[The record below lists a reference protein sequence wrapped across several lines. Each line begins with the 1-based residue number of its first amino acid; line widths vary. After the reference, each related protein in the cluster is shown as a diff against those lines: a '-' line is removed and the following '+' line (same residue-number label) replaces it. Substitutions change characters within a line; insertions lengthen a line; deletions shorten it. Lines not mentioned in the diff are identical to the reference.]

1 MSVSPRRAER
11 LSRADMRVV
20 LEHLT
25 KKFGDVAAVNELDLE
40 MRAGEFV
47 ALLGPSG
54 CGKTTTLLMI
64 AGIYRPTSGT
74 IVFGD
79 RRVDHLHPKDRG
91 IGMVFQSYALYP
103 HMTVSENIG
112 FPLELQRA
120 VPKADRESRVR
131 EAAAKVQVDE
141 LLDRRPGSPPGASHS
156 PAPSRRRP
164 GKRPTTLRRTSPPPI
179 PTARPPPTRAGK
191 TSVRKRR

>member
-25 KKFGDVAAVNELDLE
+25 KKFGDVAAVRELDLE
-40 MRAGEFV
+40 MRSGEFV

-54 CGKTTTLLMI
+54 CGKTTTLLMV
-64 AGIYRPTSGT
+64 AGIYRPTSGA
-74 IVFGD
+74 ILFGD

-103 HMTVSENIG
+103 HMTVAENIG
-112 FPLELQRA
+112 FPLALCRLVSQTERA
-120 VPKADRESRVR
+120 RQVRVDADV
-131 EAAAKVQVDE
+131 
-141 LLDRRPGSPPGASHS
+141 
-156 PAPSRRRP
+156 
-164 GKRPTTLRRTSPPPI
+164 
-179 PTARPPPTRAGK
+179 
-191 TSVRKRR
+191 

>member
-1 MSVSPRRAER
+1 
-11 LSRADMRVV
+11 MRVV
-20 LEHLT
+20 LEQLT
-25 KKFGDVAAVNELDLE
+25 KKFGDVAAVDAIDLE
-40 MRAGEFV
+40 TRSGEFV

-103 HMTVSENIG
+103 HMTVAENIS
-112 FPLELQRA
+112 FPLEVGRK
-120 VPKADRESRVR
+120 VSRGERDRRVR
-131 EAAAKVQVDE
+131 EAAALVHVDM
-141 LLDRRPGSPPGASHS
+141 
-156 PAPSRRRP
+156 
-164 GKRPTTLRRTSPPPI
+164 
-179 PTARPPPTRAGK
+179 
-191 TSVRKRR
+191 